1 MSFETRPPKLAL
13 SMGYEQE
20 KIKPYNGQ
28 EEKHVLI
35 THMFDNIAHSYDVL
49 NHALS
54 LGIDK
59 IWRRRAINRLKK
71 AQPHTLLDI
80 ATGTGDLAIQAC
92 RAMPTLQ
99 VTATDIS
106 TGMMQ
111 VGEKKVAELG
121 LTSRIRFEVAD
132 CTALP
137 YQDNTYD
144 AITAAFGIRNFE
156 DLDAGLKE
164 MWRVLKPG
172 GRVVLLELSEPQCF
186 PMKQGFYVYSKW
198 WMPFIGGL
206 MSKDKGAYSYLT
218 QSIKAFPQGEVL
230 RESLLHLGFSEVWF
244 ERLSGGLCTHVVA
257 IK

>member
-1 MSFETRPPKLAL
+1 
-13 SMGYEQE
+13 MGYDQE
-20 KIKPYNGQ
+20 KVKPYDGQ
-28 EEKHVLI
+28 DDKHVLI

-49 NHALS
+49 NHAMS

-59 IWRRRAINRLKK
+59 LWRRRAIKRLRKT
-71 AQPHTLLDI
+71 QPLTLLDI

-92 RAMPTLQ
+92 KAMPKVH

-111 VGEKKVAELG
+111 VGETKVADLG
-121 LTSRIRFEVAD
+121 LQNRICFEVAD
-132 CTALP
+132 CTQLQ
-137 YQDNTYD
+137 YEDNSYD

-156 DLDAGLKE
+156 NLDQGFQE
-164 MWRVLKPG
+164 MLRVLKPG
-172 GRVVLLELSEPQCF
+172 GRAVLLELSAPQRF
-186 PMKQGFYVYSKW
+186 PMKQGFYMYSKW

-206 MSKDKGAYSYLT
+206 MSKDRGAYSYLT
-218 QSIKAFPQGEVL
+218 QSINAFPQGEVL
-230 RESLLHLGFSEVWF
+230 KERLLDLGFSDVWF